1 MDSNILS
8 QLRDLHEPLPPDS
21 WPPTIGWWLALV
33 LVIIVTSFG
42 INWWRARRAK
52 FLPYKIA
59 IQEASELKNNLL
71 NNHTNEK
78 NYVNSIN
85 ELLKRLVVHIEESE
99 DAPRLHSDEW
109 LHFLAKRFEEPR
121 FTGPQGRA
129 LGPLRYSK
137 ETLDINKL
145 PKLIHETLKNAYK
158 TRPKNTVQSLVP
170 KTENE
175 Y

>member
-1 MDSNILS
+1 M
-8 QLRDLHEPLPPDS
+8 
-21 WPPTIGWWLALV
+21 
-33 LVIIVTSFG
+33 
-42 INWWRARRAK
+42 
-52 FLPYKIA
+52 
-59 IQEASELKNNLL
+59 
-71 NNHTNEK
+71 
-78 NYVNSIN
+78 
-85 ELLKRLVVHIEESE
+85 
-99 DAPRLHSDEW
+99 HSDEW

-145 PKLIHETLKNAYK
+145 PKLIHETLKSAYK